1 MSGAASLAPRPAPGR
16 IALLGRQV
24 RQAALRSVAF
34 LVLLALWEIANRFAL
49 IRPFLLPPLSAVLD
63 RLVADLVSGAFALNA
78 ALTLY
83 RTLAGFALACLVGI
97 PLGIL
102 VSRRKLVGWFVEP
115 IVAVGFPMPTIAF
128 LPIFMLWFGVFDLS
142 KIIMTGFS
150 AVFTVIAAADA
161 GTRGVERHLTWSAES
176 LGASRTDVFFE
187 VMLPAAMPQILTG
200 LQVALPLSLIV
211 EVAAEMLM
219 GGAGLG
225 GMMVNAENYADA
237 VGVYAGIVETA
248 VVGGVAVA
256 LMARLRRRLLRWHA
270 EAAAG

>member
-1 MSGAASLAPRPAPGR
+1 MSGNATLAATPAPQR
-16 IALLGRQV
+16 LPALGRWL
-24 RQAALRSVAF
+24 RRAGLHMAAFAVL
-34 LVLLALWEIANRFAL
+34 LVLWETDSYFGL
-49 IRPFLLPPLSAVLD
+49 IRPFLLPPLGAVLT
-63 RLVADLVSGAFALNA
+63 RLGSDVATGAFALNA

-83 RTLAGFALACLVGI
+83 RTLAGFGLACLIGI

-102 VSRRKLVGWFVEP
+102 VSRRPLVGWFVEP
-115 IVAVGFPMPTIAF
+115 IVSVGFPMPSIAF

-142 KIIMTGFS
+142 KIVMTGFS

-161 GTRGVERHLTWSAES
+161 GTRGVERHLTWSAQS
-176 LGASRTDVFFE
+176 LGASRTDIFFE

-200 LQVALPLSLIV
+200 LQVALPLALIV
-211 EVAAEMLM
+211 EVASEMLM

-256 LMARLRRRLLRWHA
+256 LMGRLRRRLLRWHA
-270 EAAAG
+270 EAGR